1 MKKFEYSENQIE
13 TESGRLGEL
22 EEAKGDEKE
31 IPYYSKEVPESSSTR
46 YEGKM
51 AVVTYNWK
59 NIYETTLKIK
69 EIRYEDGNDLEELYK
84 INVRDGVDRTAFNF
98 KGKTYIIRKVVKTVT
113 KEIYENAKK
122 VAEVVENIIGWL
134 KTVAG
139 NFYVITKLDKE
150 AWVFDKELQAEGIKV
165 LDKDKFSEDNKRML
179 FEQVLEKTADLHLK
193 DYVLGKFS
201 MDSIML
207 YDNAVLFADL
217 RMLKRTRKLSFLVK
231 EFKKVLSVL
240 QSNGFASEEEFAYGV
255 RYYVTENPKGC
266 KEWFKEEMKKNPES
280 DEEIAEALEERLY
293 NHVSS

>member
-1 MKKFEYSENQIE
+1 MKIEYSENQVGLGSE
-13 TESGRLGEL
+13 RLGEL
-22 EEAKGDEKE
+22 EEAKGDEEE
-31 IPYYSKEVPESSSTR
+31 IPYHSKEVPESSSKK
-46 YEGKM
+46 YDGKM
-51 AVVTYNWK
+51 AVITYNWK

-84 INVRDGVDRTAFNF
+84 INVRDGADKAAFNF
-98 KGKTYIIRKVVKTVT
+98 KGKTYIIRKVVKTVAR
-113 KEIYENAKK
+113 EIYENAKK

-150 AWVFDKELQAEGIKV
+150 AWVFDKELEAEGIKV
-165 LDKDKFSEDNKRML
+165 LDKDKFSEENKRVL
-179 FEQVLEKTADLHLK
+179 FEQILEKTADLHLK

-207 YDNAVLFADL
+207 YDNAVLFTDL

-231 EFKKVLSVL
+231 EFRKVLSVL

-266 KEWFKEEMKKNPES
+266 KEWFKEEIRKNPES

-293 NHVSS
+293 NHASG

>member
-1 MKKFEYSENQIE
+1 MKKFDYSEKYIPS
-13 TESGRLGEL
+13 ESDRIGQL
-22 EEAKGDEKE
+22 EEAKGDERE
-31 IPYYSKEVPESSSTR
+31 IPYYSKEVPESSSTK

-59 NIYETTLKIK
+59 NIYETTLKVQ
-69 EIRYEDGNDLEELYK
+69 EIRYEDGNDLDGLYK
-84 INVRDGVDRTAFNF
+84 VNVRDGADRTAFNY
-98 KGKTYIIRKVVKTVT
+98 KGKTYIIRKVVKTVA

-122 VAEVVENIIGWL
+122 VADVVENIIGWL

-139 NFYVITKLDKE
+139 NFYIITKLDKE

-165 LDKDKFSEDNKRML
+165 LDKDKLSDENKRVL

-207 YDNAVLFADL
+207 YDNAVLFTDL
-217 RMLKRTRKLSFLVK
+217 RMLNETRKLSFLVK
-231 EFKKVLSVL
+231 EFKRILSVL

-255 RYYVTENPKGC
+255 RYYVTENPNAC
-266 KEWFKEEMKKNPES
+266 KEWFKEEMKKNPS
-280 DEEIAEALEERLY
+280 DDEEIAEKLEEKLY
-293 NHVSS
+293 SYVSG